1 MKTLTSLRNVF
12 TICLICLASIS
23 MQANVENEIDSAAVT
38 STDKEIP
45 TANNQPLITCDG
57 GAYKMYESVILE
69 ADSLFR
75 YSFNAYLNTWD
86 EKKPSV
92 YKSANYP
99 GKGTVKLL
107 LFPDSNS
114 FSMPCD
120 NNLVTSHYGWRRGRM
135 HRGTDVD
142 LETGDE
148 VRAVMDGVV
157 RFAGWYSGYGY
168 CILIRHMNGLETL
181 YAHLS
186 KIKVKSGEVVDHGTT
201 IGLGG
206 TTGHSTGSHLH
217 FEVHFMGRA
226 INPELIFNFGKK
238 EVKTHY
244 MIITGDGKAKA
255 FNPYNNAE
263 VTENTQ
269 ELSEDHDLAIE
280 TTKPVAKKTS
290 YKKYHYIKKGETLYK
305 LSKKYKVSIDQLCR
319 LNRIKRT
326 TTLRIGQRI
335 RVK

>member
-1 MKTLTSLRNVF
+1 MTMKVFFISVLSLIANLGFASNDKDSGTLF
-12 TICLICLASIS
+12 A
-23 MQANVENEIDSAAVT
+23 
-38 STDKEIP
+38 
-45 TANNQPLITCDG
+45 NQPLISCNE
-57 GAYKMYESVILE
+57 GAYRMYESEIIKS
-69 ADSLFR
+69 DSLFR
-75 YSFNAYLNTWD
+75 YSFNLYLNTWD

-92 YKSANYP
+92 YKSAKYP
-99 GKGTVKLL
+99 GNGTVKLL
-107 LFPDSNS
+107 LFPDSGA

-148 VRAVMDGVV
+148 VRSVMDGVV

-168 CILIRHMNGLETL
+168 CVLIRHMNGLETL

-186 KIKVKSGEVVDHGTT
+186 KLEVKSGQVLNHGDK

-226 INPELIFNFGKK
+226 INPELIFDFKKK
-238 EVKTHY
+238 EAKTDY
-244 MIITGDGKAKA
+244 LIVSSDGKARA
-255 FNPYNNAE
+255 YNPATASDSIE
-263 VTENTQ
+263 QTQ
-269 ELSEDHDLAIE
+269 SLTDDHDAE
-280 TTKPVAKKTS
+280 TEAAEPVKQTQN
-290 YKKYHYIKKGETLYK
+290 KYHYVRKGETLYK
-305 LSKKYKVSIDQLCR
+305 LSRKYGTSVSALCR
-319 LNRIKRT
+319 MNRIRST
-326 TTLRIGQRI
+326 TTLRIGQKL

>member
-1 MKTLTSLRNVF
+1 MKGTNLFLLFTVLLLCSFSLNADNPSDSLA
-12 TICLICLASIS
+12 TIS
-23 MQANVENEIDSAAVT
+23 VT
-38 STDKEIP
+38 TIVKES
-45 TANNQPLITCDG
+45 NHPLIACNG
-57 GAYKMYESVILE
+57 GAYKMYDSEVVE

-75 YSFNAYLNTWD
+75 YSFNDYLNTWD
-86 EKKPSV
+86 EEKPSV
-92 YKSANYP
+92 YKSAKYP
-99 GKGTVKLL
+99 GVGTVKLL

-114 FSMPCD
+114 YSMPCD
-120 NNLVTSHYGWRRGRM
+120 NSFVTSHYGWRRSRM

-168 CILIRHMNGLETL
+168 CVLIRHMNGLETL

-186 KIKVKSGEVVDHGTT
+186 KLETISGEVVNHGTK

-226 INPELIFNFGKK
+226 INPELIFNFGEKK
-238 EVKTHY
+238 VKTY
-244 MIITGDGKAKA
+244 YLIVSTDGKATTY
-255 FNPYNNAE
+255 NPDSQ
-263 VTENTQ
+263 TEDVEFTQ
-269 ELSEDHDLAIE
+269 ELSEDHDAE
-280 TTKPVAKKTS
+280 TEADKMVEETIKSTIAARQ
-290 YKKYHYIKKGETLYK
+290 YHTVTKGETLYN
-305 LSKKYKVSIDQLCR
+305 LSKKYNITLDKICE
-319 LNRIKRT
+319 LNHIKIT
-326 TTLRIGQRI
+326 TTIKIGRRL

>member
-1 MKTLTSLRNVF
+1 MAVSFKKTTLLFS
-12 TICLICLASIS
+12 ICLMGFSLVSYA
-23 MQANVENEIDSAAVT
+23 EGDTDSL
-38 STDKEIP
+38 
-45 TANNQPLITCDG
+45 ANNTAEKTVPTENTQPLISCDG
-57 GAYKMYESVILE
+57 GAYKMYETVILK
-69 ADSLFR
+69 ADSQFR
-75 YSFNAYLNTWD
+75 YSFNSYLNTWD

-114 FSMPCD
+114 FSMPCS

-148 VRAVMDGVV
+148 VKAVMDGVV

-168 CILIRHMNGLETL
+168 CVLIRHMNGLETL

-186 KIKVKSGEVVDHGTT
+186 KLKVKSGEVLDHGD
-201 IGLGG
+201 ILGLGG

-238 EVKTHY
+238 VVKTHY
-244 MIITGDGKAKA
+244 LIITEDGKAKA
-255 FNPYNNAE
+255 FNPDNNSE
-263 VTENTQ
+263 VIELTQ
-269 ELSEDHDLAIE
+269 KLSEDHDLATE
-280 TTKPVAKKTS
+280 TKKPVSKKTS
-290 YKKYHYIKKGETLYK
+290 TKKYHYIRKGETLYR
-305 LSKKYKVSIDQLCR
+305 LSKKYHVSIDSLCK

-326 TTLRIGQRI
+326 TTLRIGQKI